1 MREIKRVRHGALVCA
16 TFGLLLAGCPSEEN
30 NTMNNTSG
38 TDMGSE
44 EDMGGSNTSPNNTNP
59 NTNPMELRVS
69 AVMPG
74 LGSVLGGTPVTIDG
88 GGFKPGI
95 KVLFGGV
102 EATGVDVRSSSQ
114 LLATTPAAEAPGI
127 VDVVVELPDGS
138 SASKAGAFTYTEGGD
153 ETDFFCQLQAQSPV
167 QAVVGAPTATLYAI
181 VYARGRTE
189 GQGAGMGITGEIGY
203 GTSAADYENFAFSPM
218 LYNVDKDGLTPG
230 DMSNDEYGAP
240 LQIDSAGNYR
250 YVARFQTSDAPGE
263 WIYCDLDGSQNG
275 IQPPQLGELLVGEA
289 QTPEITFC
297 RLQAQSPATS
307 VSGMPSSPLYAL
319 VFADGLT
326 QGAGQGS
333 LIEGELGYGADA
345 SDYENF
351 NYVSMAY
358 NGDQDGLNPGD
369 LANDEYNAALTVS
382 TAGSYRYAARF
393 RTTQPQGDWFYCDLD
408 GNSPDDPFESEEL
421 GVLEV
426 EDPGMAAISFCQT
439 ELMAAQI
446 EPGQTTMEITGAVYV
461 AGITNMAGQGNGVT
475 AELAWGPRDMD
486 PSTWTEF
493 VSPTYKEDAD
503 GLNPGDLAND
513 RYAGQIT
520 VANEGDYG
528 FAYRFS
534 LDGGATYSWC
544 DVDGSDGTEAG
555 FQSDRVGSLTVSTAP
570 GPQITF
576 CQTETLSTQALVNM
590 PSGEITGLVYALGET
605 DMMGAGANVTA
616 ELVWGPK
623 NESPANWSNTVA
635 ATYKEDVDGLN
646 PNDIANDRFAATIT
660 PQMAGD
666 FGYYFRFSLDGGANW
681 VGCDTDGS
689 DGQMASFDP
698 GNTGTLTAQSSN
710 LPDSCRLQFPAVA
723 HNANAALTNQ
733 ALTFYGRVIE
743 AGVTDM
749 GDGDPSIAAELW
761 VGPPGADPDAD
772 PASFDKFTGVLN
784 TSPTGLAA
792 NEDEFQYDFMT
803 STPGTYQYFWRFSVD
818 SGQTWSSCDMDGG
831 SFELSKV
838 GVVEVVDVA
847 SPPELVDYCR
857 VWQSNV
863 TKSLADPNEPIFT
876 VEIYEDMVTPP
887 AMQATNLEVEVGYGP
902 QGANPGLPN
911 VFTWVALPYKAPL
924 PSNMSNDEYEGAPYA
939 AGTPPAVGLY
949 DVAVRTRLTGQPWVY
964 CDNDNSNMNYLPEQA
979 STLEITN

>member
-1 MREIKRVRHGALVCA
+1 MAVC
-16 TFGLLLAGCPSEEN
+16 TLLGFVLTGCPTEEN
-30 NTMNNTSG
+30 NDPENNTANSG
-38 TDMGSE
+38 ADMGT
-44 EDMGGSNTSPNNTNP
+44 EDQGGENNTTPNNTNP
-59 NTNPMELRVS
+59 MALRVS
-69 AVMPG
+69 AVAPT
-74 LGSVLGGTPVTIDG
+74 LGSALGGTQVTIDG

-95 KVLFGGV
+95 TVSFGGNP
-102 EATGVDVRSSSQ
+102 ATGVDVRSPTQ
-114 LLATTPAAEAPGI
+114 LLATTPAADAPGI
-127 VDVVVELPDGS
+127 VDVVVELPDGA
-138 SASKAGAFTYTEGGD
+138 SATKAGAFTYTEGGE

-167 QAVVGAPTATLYAI
+167 QAVAGAPTATLYAI

-189 GQGAGMGITGEIGY
+189 GQGAGMGITGEVGY
-203 GTSAADYENFAFSPM
+203 GTTAADYENFSFTPM

-230 DMSNDEYGAP
+230 DMSNDEYGAS
-240 LQIDSAGNYR
+240 LQIDAVGDYR
-250 YVARFQTSDAPGE
+250 YVARFQSADAPGE

-275 IQPPQLGELLVGEA
+275 VQPPQLGEILVGEA

-297 RLQAQSPATS
+297 RLQAQSPFTGVTGVETS
-307 VSGMPSSPLYAL
+307 PFYAL

-326 QGAGQGS
+326 NGAGQGS

-345 SDYENF
+345 ADYEIF

-358 NGDQDGLNPGD
+358 NGDQDGLTPGD
-369 LANDEYNAALTVS
+369 LSNDEYNAPLTIS

-408 GNSPDDPFESEEL
+408 GNSPDDPFEPEEL
-421 GVLEV
+421 GVLEI

-439 ELMAAQI
+439 ELMATQI
-446 EPGQTTMEITGAVYV
+446 EPGMTTMDITGTVYV
-461 AGITNMAGQGNGVT
+461 AGITNMAGQGNGIT
-475 AELAWGPRDMD
+475 AELAWGPRNQD

-493 VSPTYKEDAD
+493 VSPSYLEDAD

-534 LDGGATYSWC
+534 LDGGASYSWC
-544 DVDGSDGTEAG
+544 DVDGSDGTEMG
-555 FQSDRVGSLTVSTAP
+555 FQADRVGALNVSTAP

-576 CQTETLSTQALVNM
+576 CQTETLSSQALVNM
-590 PSGEITGLVYALGET
+590 ASGEITGLVYALGET
-605 DMMGAGANVTA
+605 DAMGAGANVTA

-623 NESPANWSNTVA
+623 SDHPAMWNNTVP

-646 PNDIANDRFAATIT
+646 QGDLANDRFAATIT

-666 FGYYFRFSLDGGANW
+666 FGYYFRFSLDGGTIW

-689 DGQMASFDP
+689 DGQAASFDP

-723 HNANAALTNQ
+723 HNGNAAVTGQ

-743 AGVTDM
+743 AGVTDIS
-749 GDGDPSIAAELW
+749 DGDPSISAELW
-761 VGPPGADPDAD
+761 VGPTGADPDAN
-772 PASFDKFTGVLN
+772 PAAFDKFAGTLN

-792 NEDEFQYDFMT
+792 NEDEFEYDFMT
-803 STPGTYQYFWRFSVD
+803 NTPGTYQYFWRFSVD
-818 SGQTWSSCDMDGG
+818 SGQTWSSCDLDGG
-831 SFELSKV
+831 AFDPSKV
-838 GVVEVVDVA
+838 GVVEVVDSA
-847 SPPELVDYCR
+847 TPPELVDYCR

-876 VEIYEDMVTPP
+876 VEIYEDQVTPA
-887 AMQATNLEVEVGYGP
+887 AMPATNLEVEVGYGA
-902 QGANPGLPN
+902 QGTNPGLPG
-911 VFTWVALPYKAPL
+911 VFTWVTLPYKAPL
-924 PSNMSNDEYEGAPYA
+924 PANNNNDEYEGAPYA
-939 AGTPPAVGLY
+939 AGMPPAVGLY
-949 DVAVRTRLTGQPWVY
+949 DVVVRTRLTGEPWVY
-964 CDNDNSNMNYLPEQA
+964 CDNDNTNMNYLPDQA